1 MKISKSP
8 QRNTFM
14 KESHIK
20 NALEKGEE
28 PNEEYLKMIDE
39 WNAKDIAQVEDP
51 EWQKNNMEYDLRTC
65 DWILEKV
72 RTDQVYAQNLYSAM
86 CNVEWCKRELWK
98 VLKEEYWG
106 CSWRHAGGIIADM
119 RQEGDYIDW
128 YCSGIRE
135 DLSDA
140 DIAALPLGQQES
152 YRTIYSKY
160 VPEGCVTEQIE
171 KDLNTLGWFPV
182 PYNK

>member
-1 MKISKSP
+1 MALSKSP
-8 QRNTFM
+8 ERNTFM
-14 KESHIK
+14 TNSYLKSCE
-20 NALEKGEE
+20 EKGID
-28 PNEEYLKMIDE
+28 PNPSTLEMHEQWRTLDLE
-39 WNAKDIAQVEDP
+39 RDADP

-72 RTDQVYAQNLYSAM
+72 RTDKVYAQNLYSAM
-86 CNVEWCKRELWK
+86 CNMDWCKRELWK
-98 VLKEEYWG
+98 VLKEEYWS
-106 CSWRHAGGIIADM
+106 CSWRHAGGVIADM

-140 DIAALPLGQQES
+140 DIAKLAPAEQES

-160 VPEGCVTEQIE
+160 VPEGYVTEQIE

>member
-1 MKISKSP
+1 MKPSKSP
-8 QRNTFM
+8 QRNTFQ
-14 KESHIK
+14 KDSYIK
-20 NALEKGEE
+20 GRIEKGET
-28 PNEEYLKMIDE
+28 PNPEMIEMYDN
-39 WNAKDIAQVEDP
+39 WAQLDLERDEDP

-72 RTDQVYAQNLYSAM
+72 RTDDVYAQNLYSAM
-86 CNVEWCKRELWK
+86 CNVDWCKRELWT

-106 CSWRHAGGIIADM
+106 CSWRHAGGVIADM

-135 DLSDA
+135 DLSDD
-140 DIAALPLGQQES
+140 DIAALTPEQQES

-160 VPEGCVTEQIE
+160 VPEGHVTEQIE
-171 KDLNTLGWFPV
+171 KDLNKLGWFPV
-182 PYNK
+182 PIK